1 VIDQIGGGADRLDRW
16 AMPVEHHP
24 MLDEL
29 SPPADEPATAVEFIG
44 FESPPAAESVSVK
57 GNGAVP
63 ALPVSVKPKPRRATK
78 ARKRTHTVRVV
89 FDEDEFRKLNL
100 QAGAVEMAL
109 SEFVRRRAL
118 HDPRTRNRQSALP
131 ADDLFVG
138 DKVRDKVVEVTV
150 VRLTAPL
157 SPDLDRRITAYF
169 SSEGGFGRGALR
181 EPPPLELLPARPNL
195 FARLGQLMTE
205 LVAVR
210 WPGHRATPP
219 AHT

>member
-1 VIDQIGGGADRLDRW
+1 
-16 AMPVEHHP
+16 MPVEHHQ

-29 SPPADEPATAVEFIG
+29 SPPPDEPATAVEFIG
-44 FESPPAAESVSVK
+44 FENPPTAESVPVV
-57 GNGAVP
+57 GHGGAPASPVP
-63 ALPVSVKPKPRRATK
+63 VKPRPRRTTK
-78 ARKRTHTVRVV
+78 ARKRTHPVRVV

-100 QAGAVEMAL
+100 QAGAVGMAL

-118 HDPRTRNRQSALP
+118 QDPRTRSRQLAPP

-150 VRLTAPL
+150 VRVTAPL
-157 SPDLDRRITAYF
+157 SPDLDRRIAAYF
-169 SSEGGFGRGALR
+169 SLEDGFGRGQLR
-181 EPPPLELLPARPNL
+181 EPPRLELPPPRPNL

-219 AHT
+219 AGT